1 MLHGSILLNFILFR
15 YDEELD
21 KSDLLS
27 LDHPRGV
34 KLPAGASFAG
44 AARGGRDMRASQ
56 GKATWK

>member
-1 MLHGSILLNFILFR
+1 MSHDSCYR

-27 LDHPRGV
+27 LDHPRGL
-34 KLPAGASFAG
+34 KLPQGMTLQAPG
-44 AARGGRDMRASQ
+44 RTGRDIRASQ